1 MKKWMSLGLCVLLL
15 LSLTACGGTDKNPD
29 TADENYAQGMAKLEE
44 GNLTEAYDLFQRSAD
59 PKAAEMLEK
68 FVFVPTAVTCED
80 SKGADYI
87 TTYTYDE
94 RGNLLENKSLG
105 KYNWNSVRDTG
116 NRYSYDEANRRL
128 SHTYWDGDGFISKN
142 FFFYDEAGN
151 ETLNM
156 SYEKGDLTLCTRSTY
171 DERGNLLTEKH
182 YTEYEQDIS
191 YSAVHTYDD
200 QDRLLTSDI
209 TNEKGNYVYRYTYAE
224 DGSYHYSYV
233 RDVEVE
239 DSMVPVTHTHYYD
252 KEDRL
257 LGYLETAEDGTVY
270 EKSETRYGADG
281 RVIYDYSLYDWP
293 GLTRSETLMED
304 TLNDK
309 GETILSQRTE
319 DGEVVSATEYA
330 YDERGNMVSMRSSN
344 FRTMTRTYD
353 EQNRILTSRE
363 TWPDGWENNTYTYD
377 EAGNRVKKEWE
388 SSVSAGTVEYTYDA
402 WGNPLSASRC
412 HTDES
417 FVSRK
422 TAKWELRY
430 YPDGVDNTI
439 RFVINEANDVGY

>member
-15 LSLTACGGTDKNPD
+15 LSLTACDKQEVAED
-29 TADENYAQGMAKLEE
+29 ADYRYGMEQLEL
-44 GNLTEAYDLFQRSAD
+44 GNLAKAYGYFKSSAD

-68 FVFVPTAVTCED
+68 FIFVPTTVTCED

-94 RGNLLENKSLG
+94 RGNLLGNVSLG
-105 KYNWNSVRDTG
+105 KYNWNSDKDTG
-116 NRYSYDEANRRL
+116 HRYTYDEANRQL
-128 SHTYWDGDGFISKN
+128 SHAYWDGDGFISKT
-142 FFFYDEAGN
+142 FTFYDEAGN
-151 ETLNM
+151 ETLYM
-156 SYEKGDLTLCTRSTY
+156 SYEKGDLTLCTKSTY
-171 DERGNLLTEKH
+171 DERGNRLTEKH
-182 YTEYEQDIS
+182 YTEYEQGIS

-200 QDRLLTSDI
+200 QDRLLTSEI
-209 TNEKGNYVYRYTYAE
+209 TNEKGNYVHHYTYAE
-224 DGSYHYSYV
+224 DGSYQYTIV
-233 RDVEVE
+233 RAIEVE
-239 DSMVPVTHTHYYD
+239 DAMVPVTHTTYYD

-257 LGYLETAEDGTVY
+257 LGYQETAEDGTVY

-281 RVIYDYSLYDWP
+281 RVIYDYSLYAWP
-293 GLTRSETLMED
+293 GLTRIETIMED
-304 TLNDK
+304 TLNEK
-309 GETILSQRTE
+309 GETILTQRTE
-319 DGEVVSATEYA
+319 NGEVVSATEYA

-363 TWPDGWENNTYTYD
+363 TWDGGWENTAYTYD
-377 EAGNRVKKEWE
+377 EAGNRIKKEWE
-388 SSVSAGTVEYTYDA
+388 SSVSAGTVEYTYDD
-402 WGNPLSASRC
+402 WGNPLSAFRC

-430 YPDGVDNTI
+430 YPDGMDNTI